1 MTETIITAVSTPSPV
16 PTRPAA
22 PRKRR
27 RRRGTLAPYLL
38 SAPAIVLYIAF
49 TVVPVFY
56 TLGISFFAER
66 LTGGGIL
73 GIRATTFV
81 WFENYVDVLTDSQ
94 LIAGL
99 GRMAIYGI
107 IAVPIMLGLALLF
120 ALLLDHPGVRL
131 QRFGRTAI
139 FVPYAVPGVVAALMW
154 GFMYL
159 PSTSPFSYIT
169 EQLGL
174 GAIPFLE
181 PQGIYGA
188 LANISIWGGVG
199 FNMLV
204 IYTALRSIPSEL
216 IEAARLDGAG
226 EVQIAL
232 RVKVP
237 LVRPALVLTAIF
249 ALLGAL
255 QLYGEPL
262 VLKPLTDTITST
274 WAPLMSIYQDAFA
287 LDNLPVA
294 AAASVVLAVGTA
306 AVSVAVLLLV
316 RWSTRRGMR

>member
-1 MTETIITAVSTPSPV
+1 MTETLTRTTSAPARAAV
-16 PTRPAA
+16 A
-22 PRKRR
+22 RR
-27 RRRGTLAPYLL
+27 RRRRTAAPYLL
-38 SAPAIVLYIAF
+38 SAPAIVLYVVF
-49 TVVPVFY
+49 TVIPVLY
-56 TLGISFFAER
+56 TLGISFFAEK
-66 LTGGGIL
+66 LTGGGTL
-73 GIRATTFV
+73 GIRETVFV
-81 WFENYVDVLTDSQ
+81 WFENYAEVFSDPQ
-94 LIAGL
+94 LLAGL
-99 GRMAIYGI
+99 GRLAIYGV

-120 ALLLDHPGVRL
+120 ALLLDSPGARL
-131 QRFGRTAI
+131 RRFARTAI

-159 PSTSPFSYIT
+159 PSTSPFSYVT
-169 EQLGL
+169 RSLGL
-174 GAIPFLE
+174 GSVPFLE

-188 LANISIWGGVG
+188 LANISIWGGMG

-204 IYTALRSIPSEL
+204 IYTALRSIPQEL

-237 LVRPALVLTAIF
+237 LVGPALLLTAIF

-262 VLKPLTDTITST
+262 VLKPLTDTISTT
-274 WAPLMSIYQDAFA
+274 WAPLMTIYQDAFA
-287 LDNLPVA
+287 LDNLPGA

-306 AVSVAVLLLV
+306 AVSMAVLLIV
-316 RWSTRRGMR
+316 RWTTRRGMR

>member
-1 MTETIITAVSTPSPV
+1 VTEATTAERTVRAASPSP
-16 PTRPAA
+16 A
-22 PRKRR
+22 RR
-27 RRRGTLAPYLL
+27 RRRPTLAPYLL

-49 TVVPVFY
+49 TVIPICY
-56 TLGISFFAER
+56 TIGISFFAER

-73 GIRATTFV
+73 GTRATVFV
-81 WFENYVDVLTDSQ
+81 WLENYRDVVSDPQ

-99 GRMAIYGI
+99 GRLAVYGI
-107 IAVPIMLGLALLF
+107 IAVPITLGLALLF
-120 ALLLDHPGVRL
+120 ALLLDSPGVRL

-169 EQLGL
+169 RSLGL
-174 GAIPFLE
+174 GSIPFLE
-181 PQGIYGA
+181 PQGIFGA
-188 LANISIWGGVG
+188 IANISIWGGVG

-204 IYTALRSIPSEL
+204 IYTALRSIPREL
-216 IEAARLDGAG
+216 IEAARLDGAS
-226 EVQIAL
+226 EVQIGL

-237 LVRPALVLTAIF
+237 LVGPALVLTAIF
-249 ALLGAL
+249 SLLGAL

-262 VLKPLTDTITST
+262 VLQPLTVTISST
-274 WAPLMSIYQDAFA
+274 WAPLMTIYQDAFA

-294 AAASVVLAVGTA
+294 AAASMVLAFGTA
-306 AVSVAVLLLV
+306 VVSIVVLLLV
-316 RWSTRRGMR
+316 RWTTRRGMR

>member
-1 MTETIITAVSTPSPV
+1 MTEAIISTGTGRATSLSPD
-16 PTRPAA
+16 
-22 PRKRR
+22 RR
-27 RRRGTLAPYLL
+27 RRRRPTLAPYLL

-49 TVVPVFY
+49 TVIPVFY
-56 TLGISFFAER
+56 TIGMSFFAER

-73 GIRATTFV
+73 GVRATTFV
-81 WFENYVDVLTDSQ
+81 WFENYRDVVSDPQ
-94 LIAGL
+94 FAAGF
-99 GRMAIYGI
+99 GRLALYGI
-107 IAVPIMLGLALLF
+107 IAVPITLGLALLF
-120 ALLLDHPGVRL
+120 ALLLDSPGVRL

-139 FVPYAVPGVVAALMW
+139 FVPYAVPGVVSALMW

-169 EQLGL
+169 RSLGL
-174 GAIPFLE
+174 GSIPFLE
-181 PQGIYGA
+181 QQGIYGS

-204 IYTALRSIPSEL
+204 IYTALRSIPNDL

-226 EVQIAL
+226 EMQIAL

-237 LVRPALVLTAIF
+237 LVGPALVLTGIF
-249 ALLGAL
+249 SLLGAL

-262 VLKPLTDTITST
+262 VLKPLTVTISST
-274 WAPLMSIYQDAFA
+274 WAPLMKIYQNAFM
-287 LDNLPVA
+287 LDNLPAA

-316 RWSTRRGMR
+316 RWTTRRGMR

>member
-1 MTETIITAVSTPSPV
+1 MTETTISTGTGRATSPSL
-16 PTRPAA
+16 A
-22 PRKRR
+22 RR
-27 RRRGTLAPYLL
+27 RRRPTAAPYLL
-38 SAPAIVLYIAF
+38 SAPAIVLYVAF
-49 TVVPVFY
+49 TVIPVLY
-56 TLGISFFAER
+56 AIGISFFAER

-73 GIRATTFV
+73 GVRATTFV
-81 WFENYVDVLTDSQ
+81 WFDNYLDVMSDPQ
-94 LIAGL
+94 LLAGF
-99 GRMAIYGI
+99 GRLAIYGI
-107 IAVPIMLGLALLF
+107 IAVPITLGLALLF
-120 ALLLDHPGVRL
+120 ALLLDSPGVRL

-139 FVPYAVPGVVAALMW
+139 FVPYAVPGVVSALMW

-169 EQLGL
+169 RSLGL
-174 GAIPFLE
+174 GSIPFLE
-181 PQGIYGA
+181 QQGIYGA

-204 IYTALRSIPSEL
+204 IYTALRSIPNEL

-237 LVRPALVLTAIF
+237 LVGPALVLTAIF
-249 ALLGAL
+249 SLLGAL

-262 VLKPLTDTITST
+262 VLKPLTVTISST
-274 WAPLMSIYQDAFA
+274 WAPLMKIYQDAFA

-294 AAASVVLAVGTA
+294 AAASIVLAVGTA
-306 AVSVAVLLLV
+306 AVSVVVLLLV
-316 RWSTRRGMR
+316 RWTTRRGMR